1 MALDAGRGRSAVA
14 VRSSLAAVTLGV
26 TTLVAAVTFGAG
38 LSHLLATPALYGQSW
53 DVGLTTYDDLLPT
66 RGVPI
71 LTADRHV
78 AGVAVGRLQVGFDLD
93 GRRVDGLAVDTVDGR
108 LGPTILEG
116 RRPRGGNEIALGT
129 LDPARVGV
137 AGRRRRAVG
146 TGRVPPGPGA
156 DAHRRSR
163 RVPAV
168 RRARSPR

>member
-1 MALDAGRGRSAVA
+1 MA

-116 RRPRGGNEIALGT
+116 RRPPAGTRSPSGRG
-129 LDPARVGV
+129 PFARWGCGS
-137 AGRRRRAVG
+137 ATSCRR
-146 TGRVPPGPGA
+146 
-156 DAHRRSR
+156 HRSR
-163 RVPAV
+163 PTGTRCRCASSVAPCSRCSACSV
-168 RRARSPR
+168 ASVTARS